1 MSELSHR
8 RRDFECHPDID
19 TAVWRGTATITIA
32 ALAKGRAMRPTRLLS
47 CHAARLHALYR
58 AAADGMPTL
67 ADPGYEDVG
76 IGIQI
81 PVQQPPDGR
90 ELDLDNRTR
99 NTLQH
104 TTASPS
110 KITE

>member
-1 MSELSHR
+1 
-8 RRDFECHPDID
+8 
-19 TAVWRGTATITIA
+19 
-32 ALAKGRAMRPTRLLS
+32 LARYGNYYDSRASKGEGHEAYETSS

-81 PVQQPPDGR
+81 PMQQPPDGR

-104 TTASPS
+104 TTANPS

>member
-1 MSELSHR
+1 MTPQ
-8 RRDFECHPDID
+8 F
-19 TAVWRGTATITIA
+19 G
-32 ALAKGRAMRPTRLLS
+32 ALRQLYDSRASKGEGHEAYETSS
-47 CHAARLHALYR
+47 CHAARLHALYH

-67 ADPGYEDVG
+67 ADPGYEDAG

-81 PVQQPPDGR
+81 PMQQPSDGR

-99 NTLQH
+99 NTLQN

>member
-1 MSELSHR
+1 
-8 RRDFECHPDID
+8 
-19 TAVWRGTATITIA
+19 
-32 ALAKGRAMRPTRLLS
+32 MRPTRLLLVTPPAS
-47 CHAARLHALYR
+47 TPSTALPRTGCQPRYQD
-58 AAADGMPTL
+58 A
-67 ADPGYEDVG
+67 G

>member
-8 RRDFECHPDID
+8 RRDFESHPDID
-19 TAVWRGTATITIA
+19 TAVWGGTATITIA
-32 ALAKGRAMRPTRLLS
+32 ALAKGEGHEAYETSS

-58 AAADGMPTL
+58 AAADGMPTPD
-67 ADPGYEDVG
+67 DPGYEDAG

-81 PVQQPPDGR
+81 PVQQPPGGR

>member
-1 MSELSHR
+1 MARYGNYYDSRAS
-8 RRDFECHPDID
+8 
-19 TAVWRGTATITIA
+19 
-32 ALAKGRAMRPTRLLS
+32 KGEGHEAYETSS

-81 PVQQPPDGR
+81 PMQQPPDGR

-110 KITE
+110 KIPNSPRGPVLTHFEYGYIK